1 MMLLFIVYSRI
12 MINSRLAQLVTNN
25 QRLWETPMPVDS
37 IALAASSERG
47 ATVSFTKQSVA
58 LMTK

>member
-47 ATVSFTKQSVA
+47 ATV
-58 LMTK
+58 